1 MYVFVDMEWISNQRG
16 NHWPTQLAAARV
28 DAHWN
33 TVDTLSTL
41 FRPKDFS
48 FQQWGHMAFSGWNKE
63 QFLNGESLYAGLDA
77 FRHWLQPEDTICW
90 WHQEA
95 SDLFNMFSKVSG
107 VPDMTQHVVLLCDY
121 IYGYLSGEE
130 EVECMAYSELV
141 KSFER
146 IRNYMREFYVYGF
159 KSRDEYGMKSARSYD
174 NERRRI
180 ESWLGDYMSF
190 HQESSGKK
198 VFLSMDSRRVPCN
211 PLYKAFK
218 AKSFT
223 DKDITLHFYIMDL
236 LADGS
241 ALSSKEIVDRIND
254 DYLSHFNGD
263 FSLDESTVR
272 KKLKEYE
279 DIGLLQSEKIGREV
293 IYRRTD
299 NAEIDLDSWADALAY
314 YSEADP
320 LGVVGSF
327 LLDKLKHTKD
337 IFRFKHH
344 YILHALDS
352 DILCDL
358 LLAINER
365 RAVELSICSLR
376 NGRDYQRTV
385 CPLKIYSSTQSG
397 RQYLL
402 GYHYRGRH
410 LIFFR
415 LDAIKKVTAGSVEK
429 QYEKY
434 LGFQQKFDE
443 HLWGVST
450 GPDYNLDHIEMTIH
464 FGPGEEFILHRL
476 DREKRHGRIEILD
489 EQTCRF
495 IADVYDASEML
506 PWIRTFIGRIVDL
519 QCSNKFV
526 VKTFNDD
533 LRHMEAI
540 YGGETDAI

>member
-1 MYVFVDMEWISNQRG
+1 M
-16 NHWPTQLAAARV
+16 
-28 DAHWN
+28 
-33 TVDTLSTL
+33 
-41 FRPKDFS
+41 
-48 FQQWGHMAFSGWNKE
+48 
-63 QFLNGESLYAGLDA
+63 
-77 FRHWLQPEDTICW
+77 
-90 WHQEA
+90 
-95 SDLFNMFSKVSG
+95 SD
-107 VPDMTQHVVLLCDY
+107 
-121 IYGYLSGEE
+121 
-130 EVECMAYSELV
+130 
-141 KSFER
+141 
-146 IRNYMREFYVYGF
+146 
-159 KSRDEYGMKSARSYD
+159 
-174 NERRRI
+174 
-180 ESWLGDYMSF
+180 
-190 HQESSGKK
+190 
-198 VFLSMDSRRVPCN
+198 
-211 PLYKAFK
+211 KAFK

-223 DKDITLHFYIMDL
+223 DKDITLHFYILDIL
-236 LADGS
+236 TDGS

-279 DIGLLQSEKIGREV
+279 ELGLLRAEKRGREV
-293 IYRRTD
+293 LYQRTD
-299 NAEIDLDSWADALAY
+299 DSSIDLGSWADALAF

-327 LLDKLKHTKD
+327 LMDKLEKPSN

-344 YILHALDS
+344 YVLHALDS
-352 DILCDL
+352 DVLCDL
-358 LLAINER
+358 LLAIDEH

-402 GYHYRGRH
+402 GYHYRCRH
-410 LIFFR
+410 LAFFR
-415 LDAIKKVTAGSVEK
+415 LDAIKKVAAGSVEK

-495 IADVYDASEML
+495 VADVYDASEML
-506 PWIRTFIGRIVDL
+506 PWIRTFIGRIEDL
-519 QCSNKFV
+519 QCSSQFV
-526 VKTFNDD
+526 VNTFYED
-533 LRHMEAI
+533 LRCMEAM
-540 YGGETDAI
+540 YGGDTDAI